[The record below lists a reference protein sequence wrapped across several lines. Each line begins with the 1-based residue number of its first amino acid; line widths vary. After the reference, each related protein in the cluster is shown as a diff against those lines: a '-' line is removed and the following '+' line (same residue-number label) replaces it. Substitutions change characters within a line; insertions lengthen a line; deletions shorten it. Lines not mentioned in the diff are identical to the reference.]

1 MRYKLHAVII
11 LLLTAAIITFVLM
24 AVSFDRDRQAKM
36 ELANKI
42 AGESIR
48 KMSAPAG
55 FTVVQSDEK
64 ADFANREYF
73 SPDALDGGILAT
85 AIISDPPGLNPLL
98 ANEASASAIFS
109 LCSMTLAERDW
120 AHPERFRPLLAESF
134 SISPD
139 RKSYFIKLRRGVMW
153 HSFIDPD
160 TGKLREQKEVTA
172 HDIKFTI
179 DVIRNP
185 KVNCAS
191 IRSYYMDIKD
201 VWVVNDHELIITWA
215 KEYYGSMSSTLS
227 LFPLPRHFY
236 MSDGKFDPEKFN
248 YDHKRNRMIVGC
260 GPYVFS
266 NWETSRSI
274 KLTRN
279 NSYIGFAYRAAPAVR
294 ERQFDIIKLPNTQFQ
309 SLLAGKLGML
319 SLSPEQWQKRTHTRE
334 FTDGRLRKFKYPGS
348 GYSYIG
354 YNQQIPCFR
363 DAKTRQALTMLINRQ
378 EILDK
383 LMYGHGQVAKGPFVP
398 GSIYS
403 DPNILPWEY
412 NPQRAKELLAEA
424 GWKDE
429 DGDGILERDGK
440 KFTFTMLQISGS
452 SMQMRMLPMI
462 KDYFAAAGIDMKLQ
476 IVEWSV
482 LLERLKKRQ
491 FEACN
496 LGWTGS
502 IDPDPYQIFHSSQAS
517 DDGDN
522 FVSLKNAELDKA
534 IEDLRREFDMD
545 KRIALARKIE
555 KIIHEEQPY
564 TFMFYPDAL
573 VVVSG
578 DYENVKVFPQ
588 GLESLSFYM
597 RKEALK

>member
-1 MRYKLHAVII
+1 MRYTLK
-11 LLLTAAIITFVLM
+11 IITFFLLAAIFAGIAVL
-24 AVSFDRDRQAKM
+24 AISFDRYRQAKM
-36 ELANKI
+36 VLAEKI

-48 KMSAPAG
+48 KMSG
-55 FTVVQSDEK
+55 WNGITVVQSDEST
-64 ADFANREYF
+64 DFANSNYF
-73 SPDALDGGILAT
+73 SPDALDGGKLAT
-85 AIISDPPGLNPLL
+85 AITADPPGLNPLL
-98 ANEASASAIFS
+98 ANEASASAIYS

-120 AHPERFRPLLAESF
+120 EHPEKFRPLLAEKF

-153 HSFIDPD
+153 HSYTDPD
-160 TGKLREQKEVTA
+160 TGKIHPPVEVTA
-172 HDIKFTI
+172 HDIKFTV

-185 KVNCAS
+185 RVNCAS
-191 IRSYYMDIKD
+191 IRSYYMDIED
-201 VWVVNDHELIITWA
+201 IWVIGDYELMITWK
-215 KEYYGSMSSTLS
+215 KEYYGSMSATLG

-236 MSDGKFDPEKFN
+236 TADGGFDPEKFN

-260 GPYVFS
+260 GPYVFR
-266 NWETSRSI
+266 NWDTSRSI
-274 KLTRN
+274 KLERN
-279 NSYIGFAYRAAPAVR
+279 DSYIGFAYGAAPALQ

-319 SLSPEQWQKRTHTRE
+319 SLTPEQWEKRTHTPQ
-334 FTDGRLRKFKYPGS
+334 FTDGRLRKIKYPGS

-354 YNQQIPCFR
+354 YNQQIHCFK
-363 DAKTRQALTMLINRQ
+363 DAETRQALTMLIDRQ

-403 DPNILPWEY
+403 DPAVKPWKYDPE
-412 NPQRAKELLAEA
+412 QAKKLLADA

-452 SMQMRMLPMI
+452 TMQMRMLPMI
-462 KDYFAAAGIDMKLQ
+462 KNYFAAAGIDMRLQ

-482 LLERLKKRQ
+482 LLERLKNRQ

-502 IDPDPYQIFHSSQAS
+502 IDPDPYQIFHSSQANG
-517 DDGDN
+517 DGDN
-522 FVSLKNAELDKA
+522 FVSFKNAELDKC
-534 IEDLRREFDMD
+534 IEELRREFDME
-545 KRIALARKIE
+545 KRIAIARRIE
-555 KIIHEEQPY
+555 QIIHNEQPY

-588 GLESLSFYM
+588 GIEPVSFYM
-597 RKEALK
+597 SKEALK